1 MHITATVCKMKE
13 ATKSNLHLNQ
23 SHLKSFLI
31 KNKKTV
37 QGFARRTIDS
47 EKKLQGK

>member
-31 KNKKTV
+31 KKKTV